1 MTRWYTYKNKERE
14 DRFKIKLAGTKWGAN
29 EKILKSVYQGNVRPH
44 LEYGSSS
51 WMTPAKTHHQILDKV
66 QNQALRIITGAMKS
80 TPMQSMEEIT
90 NIPPLCKRSE
100 CKAMIQATKY
110 QCSQDHPMN
119 TKLKQLSSSRLKRSS
134 FALETRALQRK
145 HQEVL
150 PKYVKPIA
158 FTLNDPPCEDK
169 LGNVTIQT
177 SVPNITTKAEQTSI
191 VKKTLTMSMLEEKYP
206 SESWVRVYTDG
217 SATNATTKGASIY
230 IQYSNGEQQSE
241 AIPTDLHCSNY
252 KAEGEAI
259 IHAAHTIKCKV
270 DNNSQVIFLTCPL
283 SVTSFDE

>member
-1 MTRWYTYKNKERE
+1 LYIIVTTLNTPLKIEEQQTYLGVTFNKRMTWKQHITSAEAKARRKMNIMR
-14 DRFKIKLAGTKWGAN
+14 KLAGTKWGAN

-51 WMTPAKTHHQILDKV
+51 WMTAAKTHHQTLDNV

-80 TPMQSMEEIT
+80 TPIQSMEEIT
-90 NIPPLCKRSE
+90 NIPPLRKRRE

-110 QCSQDHPMN
+110 QCSQNHPMN
-119 TKLKQLSSSRLKRSS
+119 TRLKQLSSDRLKRSS
-134 FALETRALQRK
+134 FAIETRALQRK

-158 FTLNDPPCEDK
+158 FTLNDPSCEDK

-177 SVPNITTKAEQTSI
+177 SVPNITTKVEQTSI
-191 VKKTLTMSMLEEKYP
+191 VKKTLTMSLLEEKYP

-217 SATNATTKGASIY
+217 SATNATTKGGAGKY
-230 IQYSNGEQQSE
+230 IQYPNGEQQ
-241 AIPTDLHCSNY
+241 IRGNTNRPTLFQLQS
-252 KAEGEAI
+252 
-259 IHAAHTIKCKV
+259 
-270 DNNSQVIFLTCPL
+270 
-283 SVTSFDE
+283 

>member
-110 QCSQDHPMN
+110 QCSRDHPMN
-119 TKLKQLSSSRLKRSS
+119 TRLKQLSS
-134 FALETRALQRK
+134 ETRALQRK

-150 PKYVKPIA
+150 PKNVKPIA
-158 FTLNDPPCEDK
+158 FTLNDPSCEDK

-177 SVPNITTKAEQTSI
+177 SVPNITTKAEQTTI
-191 VKKTLTMSMLEEKYP
+191 VKKT
-206 SESWVRVYTDG
+206 TD
-217 SATNATTKGASIY
+217 N
-230 IQYSNGEQQSE
+230 E
-241 AIPTDLHCSNY
+241 
-252 KAEGEAI
+252 
-259 IHAAHTIKCKV
+259 HARRKV
-270 DNNSQVIFLTCPL
+270 PF
-283 SVTSFDE
+283 